1 MCGGVVESVRC
12 SYAAHLYRSKVVW
25 TFHDEGM
32 INKLRFAEVW
42 LDDYK
47 KYAYTLMS
55 SYMQQQISEVR
66 SILKNLK
73 M

>member
-25 TFHDEGM
+25 TFHDEAV

-47 KYAYTLMS
+47 KYVYTYMS
-55 SYMQQQISEVR
+55 SYMRKQTSKV
-66 SILKNLK
+66 
-73 M
+73 